1 MNFLKKIFSPLLL
14 SSSLILMI
22 YTFYRSEI
30 YWEGS
35 KRDYYF
41 VYYFLSLGL
50 FLISFVTFF
59 ISYKVKEYI
68 IIALSSLII
77 SLYFFEGYLTYTFSH
92 YKKISE
98 KKKIYEIKTGKKY
111 DTRTQLEVYKDLQNK
126 ENNVSVKVSPKNWF
140 GKNNKIVPLSSVSN
154 SKTVYGNENGYYFI
168 YLSDRYGFNNPDK
181 EWDSKEIEYLL
192 VGDSFIHGANVNRP
206 NDISSVL
213 RNLSNKSVLNLGYSG
228 NGPLIQYASLRE
240 YLNPN
245 VKKVLWFYF
254 EDNDFIDLQQEKEN
268 NILMNYINDPTFS
281 QNLKLKQKEI
291 DNMVNKIINLGRK
304 NEENFKFIKLY
315 ETRKKLLNKKKEK
328 NTNQVTQPEDFKKI
342 IKLTKELVVKNNS
355 KLYFVYLPGYFRYTM
370 KTDNRNYNS
379 VKKIINELDV
389 PFIDIHKE
397 VFQKQK
403 KPLEL
408 FPFEMYG
415 HYNVKGYKLISEKIY
430 NIIKNLDEQN

>member
-1 MNFLKKIFSPLLL
+1 MNFLKKIFSPFLL
-14 SSSLILMI
+14 SSSLILLI

-50 FLISFVTFF
+50 FFISFVTFF

-77 SLYFFEGYLTYTFSH
+77 SLYLFEGYLTYTFSH
-92 YKKISE
+92 YKKINE
-98 KKKIYEIKTGKKY
+98 KKKIYENKTGNKY
-111 DTRTQLEVYKDLQNK
+111 DTRTQLEVYKDLQKK
-126 ENNVSVKVSPKNWF
+126 ENNVSVKVSPKKWF

-154 SKTVYGNENGYYFI
+154 SKTVYGNENGYFFI

-228 NGPLIQYASLRE
+228 NGPLTQYASLRE

-245 VKKVLWFYF
+245 IKKVLWFYF
-254 EDNDFIDLQQEKEN
+254 EDNDFIDLQKEKEN

-291 DNMVNKIINLGRK
+291 DNMVNKLINLGRK
-304 NEENFKFIKLY
+304 NEENFKFIKL
-315 ETRKKLLNKKKEK
+315 
-328 NTNQVTQPEDFKKI
+328 
-342 IKLTKELVVKNNS
+342 
-355 KLYFVYLPGYFRYTM
+355 
-370 KTDNRNYNS
+370 
-379 VKKIINELDV
+379 
-389 PFIDIHKE
+389 
-397 VFQKQK
+397 
-403 KPLEL
+403 
-408 FPFEMYG
+408 
-415 HYNVKGYKLISEKIY
+415 
-430 NIIKNLDEQN
+430 